1 MIADVLRLT
10 GWEWFKLRRR
20 WMPWVL
26 VAIAVLISQLGL
38 WMGYA
43 IHHSQDLRQ
52 FFDPQSSS
60 STGLVTEDVEG
71 NPISIDVRCADL
83 SEGDIPADIG
93 AQIERLS
100 EREQDLF
107 LQQVE
112 EFRVETCGEAEDP
125 LEDSRRSFVMPDSIT
140 GGINGAF
147 VIGAILVMILA
158 AAATGAEYGWGTL
171 RAVLTRGAGRW
182 QILSS
187 KLLLL
192 LLMTA
197 AGLLVVAVVA
207 AAASLLAAVIP
218 PDETGGLFDSG
229 EWSETASFFGKV
241 VYGLAPY
248 IVLGTFLALL
258 TQSSSV
264 SMAVGLGYYVVELI
278 VAPILRLNESLA
290 TVADYLLGQIV
301 NTWVARGSVSVSV
314 STDGSGAERMP
325 PEPLQAFFV
334 ILAYIVVLA
343 AAGFWV
349 FQRRDVA
356 GAKGG

>member
-26 VAIAVLISQLGL
+26 IVVAVLISQLGL
-38 WMGYA
+38 WVGYA
-43 IHHSQDLRQ
+43 IHHSEGLRE
-52 FFDPQSSS
+52 FFDFQSMS
-60 STGLVTEDVEG
+60 STSLTTEDAEG
-71 NPISIDVRCADL
+71 NPISIEVSCADL
-83 SEGDIPADIG
+83 EGDIPPEIV

-100 EREQDLF
+100 EPDQERF

-112 EFRVETCGEAEDP
+112 EFRIDICGDNP
-125 LEDSRRSFVMPDSIT
+125 LEGTRSSFVMPDSIT
-140 GGINGAF
+140 GAISGAF
-147 VIGAILVMILA
+147 GIGAILVMILA
-158 AAATGAEYGWGTL
+158 ASATGAEYGWGTL

-182 QILSS
+182 QVLSS
-187 KLLLL
+187 KLLLI
-192 LLMTA
+192 LLMAA
-197 AGLLVVAVVA
+197 AGFLVVAVVA

-229 EWSETASFFGKV
+229 EWSEIASFFGKV

-248 IVLGTFLALL
+248 IALGTFLAIL
-258 TQSSSV
+258 TQSSAV
-264 SMAVGLGYYVVELI
+264 SMAMGLGYYVVELI
-278 VAPILRLNESLA
+278 VAPILRLNDSLA
-290 TVADYLLGQIV
+290 TIADYLLGQIV
-301 NTWVARGSVSVSV
+301 STWVARGSVSVSV
-314 STDGSGAERMP
+314 SVDGTAAERMP

-334 ILAYIVVLA
+334 ILAYIIVLA
-343 AAGFWV
+343 AAAFWV

>member
-26 VAIAVLISQLGL
+26 VAIVVLFSQLGL
-38 WMGYA
+38 WVGYA
-43 IHHSQDLRQ
+43 VHHSEDLRD
-52 FFDPQSSS
+52 FFDAGSFTSL
-60 STGLVTEDVEG
+60 TTDDAEG
-71 NPISIDVRCADL
+71 NPISIRVSCADL
-83 SEGDIPADIG
+83 DEGGIPPDIE
-93 AQIERLS
+93 AQIEKLS
-100 EREQDLF
+100 ERDQEAF

-112 EFRVETCGEAEDP
+112 EFRVETCGVAGGLDA
-125 LEDSRRSFVMPDSIT
+125 SRSTFVMPDSIT

-147 VIGAILVMILA
+147 FIGAILVMILA
-158 AAATGAEYGWGTL
+158 ASATGAEYGWGTL

-182 QILSS
+182 QVLSS
-187 KLLLL
+187 KLLLV

-197 AGLLVVAVVA
+197 AGLLAVAVVIA
-207 AAASLLAAVIP
+207 AAGLLAAVIP

-229 EWSETASFFGKV
+229 EWSETASMFGKV

-248 IVLGTFLALL
+248 IVLGTFLAVL
-258 TQSSSV
+258 TQSSAV

-278 VAPILRLNESLA
+278 VAPILRLNDSLA
-290 TVADYLLGQIV
+290 RIADYLLGQIV
-301 NTWVARGSVSVSV
+301 DAWIARASVSVSV
-314 STDGSGAERMP
+314 STDGIAAERMP

-343 AAGFWV
+343 AAAFWV

>member
-1 MIADVLRLT
+1 MIADVFRLT

-26 VAIAVLISQLGL
+26 VAIAVLVSQLGL
-38 WMGYA
+38 WVGYA
-43 IHHSQDLRQ
+43 VHHSEDLRDV
-52 FFDPQSSS
+52 FESGS
-60 STGLVTEDVEG
+60 STSLTTEDAEG
-71 NPISIDVRCADL
+71 NPISIGVSCADL
-83 SEGDIPADIG
+83 GEGDIPPDIG
-93 AQIERLS
+93 AQIEKLS
-100 EREQDLF
+100 ERDQEAF

-112 EFRVETCGEAEDP
+112 EFRVETCGGDGALDA
-125 LEDSRRSFVMPDSIT
+125 SRSTFVMPDSIT

-147 VIGAILVMILA
+147 FIGAILVMILA
-158 AAATGAEYGWGTL
+158 ASATGAEYGWGTL

-182 QILSS
+182 QVLSS
-187 KLLLL
+187 KLLLV

-197 AGLLVVAVVA
+197 AWLLAVAVA
-207 AAASLLAAVIP
+207 IAGASLLAAVIP

-229 EWSETASFFGKV
+229 EWSETASMFGKV

-248 IVLGTFLALL
+248 IVLGTFLAVL
-258 TQSSSV
+258 TQSSAV

-278 VAPILRLNESLA
+278 VAPILRLNDSLA
-290 TVADYLLGQIV
+290 RIADYLLGQIV
-301 NTWVARGSVSVSV
+301 DAWIARGSVSISV
-314 STDGSGAERMP
+314 SADGTAAERIP

-343 AAGFWV
+343 AAAFWV

>member
-20 WMPWVL
+20 WMPWIL
-26 VAIAVLISQLGL
+26 VAIAVLFSQLGL

-43 IHHSQDLRQ
+43 VHHSEDLRD
-52 FFDPQSSS
+52 FFDAGSFTSL
-60 STGLVTEDVEG
+60 TTEDAEG
-71 NPISIDVRCADL
+71 NPISIEVSCADL
-83 SEGDIPADIG
+83 DEGGIPPEVE

-100 EREQDLF
+100 EREQELF

-112 EFRVETCGEAEDP
+112 EFRVETCSEAGA
-125 LEDSRRSFVMPDSIT
+125 LEDTRGSFVMPDSIT

-147 VIGAILVMILA
+147 FIGAILVMILA
-158 AAATGAEYGWGTL
+158 ASATGAEYGWGTL
-171 RAVLTRGAGRW
+171 RAVLTRGAVRW
-182 QILSS
+182 QVLSS
-187 KLLLL
+187 KLLLV

-197 AGLLVVAVVA
+197 AGLLVVAVVV
-207 AAASLLAAVIP
+207 AAASLFAAVIP

-229 EWSETASFFGKV
+229 EWSETASMFGKV

-248 IVLGTFLALL
+248 IVLGTFLAVL

-264 SMAVGLGYYVVELI
+264 SMAVGLGYYVVEMI
-278 VAPILRLNESLA
+278 VSPILRLNDSLA
-290 TVADYLLGQIV
+290 RVADYLLGQIV
-301 NTWVARGSVSVSV
+301 DAWIARGSVSVSV
-314 STDGSGAERMP
+314 STGGAGAERMP

-343 AAGFWV
+343 AAAFWI